1 MLLYIVSF
9 ISISFDLQIY
19 FILQSKRESRKATNA
34 SKITINKKE
43 VEDRARKIKA
53 EARETKIETRIIE
66 TNIEAGAKAT
76 IIIATIAIATI
87 DRKQLSKLRKQFVYI
102 YVSLV
107 LETTLMLLDCLLLFD
122 NLQKYIDNTLY
133 S

>member
-66 TNIEAGAKAT
+66 ENIEASA
-76 IIIATIAIATI
+76 IATIAIATI

-107 LETTLMLLDCLLLFD
+107 LETTLMLLNCLLLFD